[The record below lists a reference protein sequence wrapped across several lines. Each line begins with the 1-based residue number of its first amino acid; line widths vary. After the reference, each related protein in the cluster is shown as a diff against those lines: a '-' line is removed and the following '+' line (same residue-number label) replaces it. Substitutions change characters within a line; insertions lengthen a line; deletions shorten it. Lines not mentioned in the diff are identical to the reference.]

1 VAGKSNILAK
11 LGLNIL
17 WLGSKNH
24 QRLSSVGRSYHE
36 NVKEKREKMPTTLH
50 FLTISNF
57 SGLDDHNMTMVIF
70 HPLSHTVEEIIL
82 YVVKVSCSVAE
93 IFSPPEM
100 VLYTNRER
108 LDLELIIRIKVS
120 QSLLK
125 LPHSQRSQ
133 GSKVQ
138 TQSD

>member
-1 VAGKSNILAK
+1 MRLCKREYMKILLK
-11 LGLNIL
+11 LT
-17 WLGSKNH
+17 
-24 QRLSSVGRSYHE
+24 GRSYHE

-70 HPLSHTVEEIIL
+70 HPLSQAGRDSL
-82 YVVKVSCSVAE
+82 YIVKVSCSVAE

-108 LDLELIIRIKVS
+108 LDLELIIS
-120 QSLLK
+120 
-125 LPHSQRSQ
+125 
-133 GSKVQ
+133 G
-138 TQSD
+138 

>member
-1 VAGKSNILAK
+1 MKIQLK
-11 LGLNIL
+11 LT
-17 WLGSKNH
+17 
-24 QRLSSVGRSYHE
+24 GRSYHE

-50 FLTISNF
+50 FLTISDF

-70 HPLSHTVEEIIL
+70 HSLSHGGRYIL
-82 YVVKVSCSVAE
+82 YIVKVSCSVAE

-108 LDLELIIRIKVS
+108 LDLELIIRIKAP
-120 QSLLK
+120 QSLSK

-133 GSKVQ
+133 G
-138 TQSD
+138 